1 MEILFSPFQ
10 QSDTEPV
17 VALWHACGLTR
28 PWNDPHK
35 DIARKQLVQP
45 ELFLVVRDGAAVV
58 ATIMAGFDGH
68 RGWVNYLAVAATHRG
83 RGIGRALMLEVE
95 RRLERMEC
103 PKLSLM
109 VRKDNREV
117 VAFYVHLGYAMDDV
131 VAFGK
136 RLIVDLPPP
145 EGVSS

>member
-1 MEILFSPFQ
+1 MNMLISQFHE
-10 QSDTEPV
+10 SDTESI

-28 PWNDPHK
+28 PWNDPHR

-45 ELFLVVRDGAAVV
+45 ELFLVLRNEGSLI

-68 RGWVNYLAVAATHRG
+68 RGWVNYLAVAEMHRG

-95 RRLERMEC
+95 RRLEQMGC

-117 VAFYVHLGYAMDDV
+117 LAFYAHLGYGVDDV
-131 VAFGK
+131 VALGK
-136 RLIVDLPPP
+136 RLIHDLP
-145 EGVSS
+145 VLTTL